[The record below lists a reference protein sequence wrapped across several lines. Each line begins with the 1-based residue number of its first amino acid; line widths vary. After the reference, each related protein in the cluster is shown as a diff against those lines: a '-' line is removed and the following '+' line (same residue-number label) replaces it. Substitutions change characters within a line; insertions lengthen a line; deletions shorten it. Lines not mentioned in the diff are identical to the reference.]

1 MKRRHLKMSK
11 GRGSIPP
18 DILMEIV
25 RKVIAEHKLKEKASR
40 QIAKKRATCKPA

>member
-18 DILMEIV
+18 DILMERV
-25 RKVIAEHKLKEKASR
+25 KAVVEAHKLKEKKSGTISR
-40 QIAKKRATCKPA
+40 KKPSRKIA